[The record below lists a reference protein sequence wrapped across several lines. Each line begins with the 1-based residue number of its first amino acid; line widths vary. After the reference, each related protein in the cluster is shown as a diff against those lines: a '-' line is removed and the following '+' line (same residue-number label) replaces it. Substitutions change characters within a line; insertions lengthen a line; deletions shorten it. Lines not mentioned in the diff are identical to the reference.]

1 MAWISHLSGVWQIRE
16 EDSGH
21 SLCGEEEAALCL
33 ASISQLVLFLVYTFS
48 CSDGELLWA
57 ASTLCWALVICPSG
71 SPLGA
76 AAVM

>member
-21 SLCGEEEAALCL
+21 SLCGAEEAALCL

-48 CSDGELLWA
+48 CYDGELLWA
-57 ASTLCWALVICPSG
+57 ASTLCWALPQWEPSG
-71 SPLGA
+71 CCCSN
-76 AAVM
+76 VI